1 MYILLIAL
9 HTVFFIIAYLLWNIL
24 MQIAFVI
31 LLLFF
36 LLYFSP
42 LFFSQKKIENHSH
55 TSGEKEQEISISP
68 KKSILIP
75 LILTYA
81 GIYILAFTVQRDMGS
96 NFTLHLYILLLIF
109 LLFCGYIFAFD
120 WDTVFFWDAMRFH
133 LLISY
138 MTIFAHIVY
147 FFIVSPEI
155 LSIHILF
162 CIVTIVFSY
171 FFFTRFRDE
180 SVPVF
185 LTALMSG
192 IVALDIGVIY
202 LIWDIHILTL
212 FGITILFIIALF
224 EIIPRLVFFDRF
236 LEESRMLLLTTLLLL
251 SIILMMSPVF
261 GYFHFVYFLPVSLIF
276 LYSIHMRY
284 CNYISYSVATV
295 LVFFLYTYL
304 FLSLLQS
311 PVLIENLLFVFFFP
325 LCIIANTYFWEERYP
340 YDFSL
345 LHYAGIGFS
354 TLTCLYSL
362 FFVAWWSALTLF
374 LACSLF
380 LFALLFLLSYFRF
393 QYH

>member
-1 MYILLIAL
+1 
-9 HTVFFIIAYLLWNIL
+9 

-42 LFFSQKKIENHSH
+42 LFFSQKKIETSSH
-55 TSGEKEQEISISP
+55 MVEEKDQEISISP
-68 KKSILIP
+68 KQSILIP

-109 LLFCGYIFAFD
+109 LLLCGYIFAFD
-120 WDTVFFWDAMRFH
+120 WDTVFFRDAMRFH

-147 FFIVSPEI
+147 FFLISPEI
-155 LSIHILF
+155 LAIHILF
-162 CIVTIVFSY
+162 CIVTFSFSY

-192 IVALDIGVIY
+192 IVSLDIGVIY
-202 LIWDIHILTL
+202 LTGDIHIFTL
-212 FGITILFIIALF
+212 FGITIFFIIAIF
-224 EIIPRLVFFDRF
+224 EMIPRLVFFDRF
-236 LEESRMLLLTTLLLL
+236 VEESRVLLLTTLLFL
-251 SIILMMSPVF
+251 STVLMISPVF
-261 GYFHFVYFLPVSLIF
+261 GYFHFVYFLPVSLVF

-284 CNYISYSVATV
+284 CNYISYSIATV

-304 FLSLLQS
+304 FSSLLQS
-311 PVLIENLLFVFFFP
+311 SELIGNLLFVFFFP
-325 LCIIANTYFWEERYP
+325 LCIIANTYFWEEI
-340 YDFSL
+340 S
-345 LHYAGIGFS
+345 
-354 TLTCLYSL
+354 
-362 FFVAWWSALTLF
+362 V
-374 LACSLF
+374 
-380 LFALLFLLSYFRF
+380 
-393 QYH
+393 